1 MANDNRSVRQNLEK
15 MRRQREIRR
24 RRQRIQ
30 RMRAAVLACLIIGV
44 IAVIASCNREPKK
57 ENAKAVEKVK
67 LMTYDSEPEQ
77 SIENEHFVY
86 TEPTECPARHE
97 NGERFDR
104 LATAKENP
112 RKVCYLTFDDGPN
125 NSITPQV
132 LDVLRRYDVKATFF
146 MVGTLIESNSDMAR
160 RVYEEGHLLANHSY
174 SHNYKNIYASTESFM
189 TEIEKTEDL
198 IKDVLD
204 SEDEYFPLVRF
215 PGGSYNAGS
224 YKEVKQTIKER
235 LNEESFYYCDWNS
248 LNGDAE
254 GAKKDA
260 DGLFEYFK
268 KNTNTE
274 KTAVV
279 LMHDTV
285 TKQATVDCLPRLI
298 EYMRS
303 KGYVFLRLDEE
314 AAPENEEGMEEQ
326 EESTEEI

>member
-1 MANDNRSVRQNLEK
+1 MANDNRDVRQNLEK
-15 MRRQREIRR
+15 MRRQREMRRRKQRIRR
-24 RRQRIQ
+24 MRIFVALCLL
-30 RMRAAVLACLIIGV
+30 AAVLAVLFV
-44 IAVIASCNREPKK
+44 SCGKK
-57 ENAKAVEKVK
+57 PEKVSTEAVEKIK
-67 LMTYDSEPEQ
+67 LMTYDDEPRQ
-77 SIENEHFVY
+77 NIENEHFVY
-86 TEPTECPARHE
+86 TEPAARPIRHE
-97 NGERFDR
+97 DDERFDR
-104 LATAKENP
+104 LVTARENP
-112 RKVCYLTFDDGPN
+112 QKVCYLTFDDGPN

-174 SHNYKNIYASTESFM
+174 SHNYKNIYASTDSFI
-189 TEIEKTEDL
+189 TEIEKTEGL

-224 YKEVKQTIKER
+224 YKEMKQSIKQR
-235 LNEESFYYCDWNS
+235 LNTEGFYYCDWNS

-260 DGLFEYFK
+260 NGLFEYFK

-298 EYMRS
+298 EYMQS
-303 KGYVFLRLDEE
+303 KGYVFLRLDEDVSP
-314 AAPENEEGMEEQ
+314 AEEVQ
-326 EESTEEI
+326 TEEV